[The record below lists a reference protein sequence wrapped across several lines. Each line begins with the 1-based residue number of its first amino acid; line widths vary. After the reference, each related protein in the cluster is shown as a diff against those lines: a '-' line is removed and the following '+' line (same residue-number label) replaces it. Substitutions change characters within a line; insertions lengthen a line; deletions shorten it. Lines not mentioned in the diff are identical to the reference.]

1 MNNQQTTQ
9 LVNELRAQ
17 GFRVKASHSRRYRV
31 KDAKGERFEL
41 SPNAEIVALAKDGLK
56 YAAPKGGLTVVEVV
70 TPSGQKF
77 EAKAKCHE
85 NDSFNKKEGFQRGF
99 SRAFNDLM
107 KVAKSEDPET
117 YQRVLDAVKN
127 VFN

>member
-1 MNNQQTTQ
+1 MNRQQTTQ
-9 LVNELRAQ
+9 LVNGLRSQ

-99 SRAFNDLM
+99 SRAFNEMMTTVKKD
-107 KVAKSEDPET
+107 SPET
-117 YQRVLDAVKN
+117 YNAVLDAVKN